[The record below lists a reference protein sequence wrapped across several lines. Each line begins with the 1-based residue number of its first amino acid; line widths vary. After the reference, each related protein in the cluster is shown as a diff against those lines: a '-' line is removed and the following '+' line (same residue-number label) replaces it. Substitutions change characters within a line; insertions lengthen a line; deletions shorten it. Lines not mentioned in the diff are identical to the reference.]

1 MIVLVFVFVPTVKPY
16 IPGLTVVVVGVGIV
30 ALFLTVVEGDEVVLN
45 NFVDVA
51 VAVVIVDLG
60 VIVENDCAS
69 VVL

>member
-1 MIVLVFVFVPTVKPY
+1 MIVLVFVFVPTVMPY

-30 ALFLTVVEGDEVVLN
+30 VLFLTAVEGDEVVLN

-51 VAVVIVDLG
+51 VAVVIDDLG

>member
-1 MIVLVFVFVPTVKPY
+1 MT
-16 IPGLTVVVVGVGIV
+16 
-30 ALFLTVVEGDEVVLN
+30 AVEGDEVVLN

-69 VVL
+69 VVLSDVGVLSVAVIDMVFPVVVALVALLLDPSAVV